1 MKGTNVKGTAMKPT
15 ITKQNIT
22 PLFESKY
29 IKVFDLQ
36 YREDSHYYNA
46 TRRPIEKLV
55 ATKSDDEFRSMLPDA
70 VTCVVIL
77 KIKGDE
83 PRLLLSKE
91 FRYPT
96 GQFLL
101 SPPAGLLDAEDE
113 ALEDPILSA
122 AAREIKEETGIVL
135 NKKDTLSII
144 NPLLFSSPGMTDES
158 NALVCAVINL
168 DDTSV
173 LSQEGAVG
181 GECFDGFNLLTKKE
195 AGEILKNGKD
205 ADGIFYSVYTWAA
218 LMYFVSDLWR

>member
-1 MKGTNVKGTAMKPT
+1 MKGTQMKPT
-15 ITKQNIT
+15 ITNKNIT

-36 YREDSHYYNA
+36 YSQDSHYYNA
-46 TRRPIEKLV
+46 TRRPAEKLV
-55 ATKSDDEFRSMLPDA
+55 ATKSDEEFRRMLPDA

-113 ALEDPILSA
+113 DNENPVLSA
-122 AAREIKEETGIVL
+122 AAREIEEETGIVL
-135 NKKDTLSII
+135 GKRDTLSII

-168 DDTSV
+168 EDTSV

-205 ADGIFYSVYTWAA
+205 TDGIFYSVYTWAA
-218 LMYFVSDLWR
+218 LMYFISDLWR